1 VRFRIFGIR
10 WNSLEIAR
18 QIRNAVLVVCAI
30 HAGGSTVTACPRSI
44 ADPDLNR
51 VWIAFRNA
59 ALQQDW
65 SKLEEITNFPL
76 IVRGELDQDPIFR
89 IDRSKFP
96 TIFERFL
103 KEGVFSPNE
112 QLQVI
117 RNTTTI
123 KVDANS
129 RDRCRIGDMVF
140 KRTAKG
146 WRLYTLYMQYSLD

>member
-1 VRFRIFGIR
+1 MKLSPTNKIKVAVICSINLI
-10 WNSLEIAR
+10 WCIA
-18 QIRNAVLVVCAI
+18 L
-30 HAGGSTVTACPRSI
+30 
-44 ADPDLNR
+44 ADTQSSEQSELKQF
-51 VWIAFRNA
+51 WGAFRNA

-65 SKLEEITNFPL
+65 SKLEEFTNFPL

-89 IDRSKFP
+89 IDRGKFP
-96 TIFERFL
+96 IIFERFL

-112 QLQVI
+112 QLHVI

-146 WRLYTLYMQYSLD
+146 WRLYTLYMQDSLD